1 MRNRRSQQLHRVVRR
16 ASRTGNGPPPA
27 GGGPRRPGL
36 DLPRLVELTS
46 VLLAS
51 VVAVLSL
58 WFSNRQVSNQLRIA
72 RDELSTTKE
81 GQITE
86 RYTAAVGQLGEDS
99 VDVRLGGI
107 YALQRN
113 MQNRPRDHP
122 TIANVLAA
130 YIRTHAGTPPKG
142 GNQAPPDV
150 LAALDVISG
159 RNSAHD
165 GSFVPDLRS
174 THLPGVELGWDPS
187 SPVAADHQRAQL
199 RRAVLRDCDLR
210 DAHLSGADLRGAR
223 LARAD
228 LANAD
233 LRGADLRD
241 ATPARANLRDADLSD
256 ATLRTADLRGADLR
270 GADLWGTDLRGAV
283 LYRANLAGLTFGET
297 RLDGADLRG
306 ADLTDAGI
314 SRDHIL
320 SVRIDSETKLPPR
333 LARDPD
339 VRARIAQAE
348 AEDDGF

>member
-16 ASRTGNGPPPA
+16 ASRAGNGSPPA
-27 GGGPRRPGL
+27 GSVPPRPELGWA
-36 DLPRLVELTS
+36 RLIELTS

-58 WFSNRQVSNQLRIA
+58 WFSNRQVGNQLRIA
-72 RDELSTTKE
+72 QGELSTTRE

-113 MQNRPRDHP
+113 MEDLPRDHP

-142 GNQAPPDV
+142 GKRVPPDV

-174 THLPGVELGWDPS
+174 THLPGVELGWDRS
-187 SPVAADHQRAQL
+187 SPVAADHKRAQL
-199 RRAVLRDCDLR
+199 RGAILRDCDLR
-210 DAHLSGADLRGAR
+210 DARLSGADLRGAR

-228 LANAD
+228 LADAD
-233 LRGADLRD
+233 LREADLRE

-256 ATLRTADLRGADLR
+256 ANVRKADLRFADLRGV
-270 GADLWGTDLRGAV
+270 DLWGTDLRGAV
-283 LYRANLAGLTFGET
+283 LYRAKLAGLELSEA

-306 ADLTDAGI
+306 ADLTDAAVARSQVLAI
-314 SRDHIL
+314 
-320 SVRIDSETKLPPR
+320 RIDAETRLPPDI
-333 LARDPD
+333 ARDPE